1 MLSGYTS
8 AATTF
13 SRLFFGLEVGLVVSF
28 VVNGYRRGLLIVLV
42 GVAVLSIVRCRITFM
57 RRGVTISTLA

>member
-13 SRLFFGLEVGLVVSF
+13 SRLFFGLGVGLVVSF